1 MGPLLGN
8 AAVLDH
14 QDAVGGPDGGE
25 PVGDDQGGAAPA
37 QLVEGMLD
45 PGFRDAVQ
53 GGGGLVQNEDGRIFQ
68 KNPGNGYPLLLAP
81 GQQGAPLAHIG
92 VEPVGHGGNIVVQLR
107 PASST
112 SASEASGLP

>member
-1 MGPLLGN
+1 MVFPQILGVVQPGVGSAPGQQLVMGPLLGN

-53 GGGGLVQNEDGRIFQ
+53 GGGGLVQNEDGRIFR
-68 KNPGNGYPLLLAP
+68 KIRAMATRCFWPPDSRVP
-81 GQQGAPLAHIG
+81 RSP
-92 VEPVGHGGNIVVQLR
+92 
-107 PASST
+107 T
-112 SASEASGLP
+112 